1 MHNCRKSDVEITCVS
16 TSTQTECCE
25 IFDRTWR
32 KGAET
37 RRCFIV
43 HTQLTVMPGSMCCT
57 GTGATMAMGFALQVQ
72 FMFRVQTMLATLFI
86 VYCSASAFPH
96 FYSVTGPTLAVGAL
110 LLEQAH
116 WFSELWLQPMLA
128 ASDLCPLLG
137 VGEART
143 ASSGQNPT
151 CKSAQTLV
159 FMQQDMYLGY
169 RYYVSKSDCV
179 CKILTHS
186 YCDDLWSS
194 LISI

>member
-16 TSTQTECCE
+16 TSTECCE

-72 FMFRVQTMLATLFI
+72 FMFRVQTMLAALFI

-128 ASDLCPLLG
+128 ASDLCSVLCWEWG
-137 VGEART
+137 R
-143 ASSGQNPT
+143 SGQHPRVKPPLASQLRRWSLCNKIHAT
-151 CKSAQTLV
+151 C
-159 FMQQDMYLGY
+159 MYL
-169 RYYVSKSDCV
+169 DQ
-179 CKILTHS
+179 ILR
-186 YCDDLWSS
+186 
-194 LISI
+194 IQI

>member
-72 FMFRVQTMLATLFI
+72 FMFRPCSQLVYCLLFI
-86 VYCSASAFPH
+86 VQPQHSRISTPWPDPPWQWARCCWSRP
-96 FYSVTGPTLAVGAL
+96 TGSP
-110 LLEQAH
+110 
-116 WFSELWLQPMLA
+116 
-128 ASDLCPLLG
+128 
-137 VGEART
+137 
-143 ASSGQNPT
+143 SSGCSPCWRPLTSVLCWEWGRSGQHPRVKPPLASQLRRWSLCN
-151 CKSAQTLV
+151 
-159 FMQQDMYLGY
+159 
-169 RYYVSKSDCV
+169 
-179 CKILTHS
+179 KI
-186 YCDDLWSS
+186 C
-194 LISI
+194 I

>member
-25 IFDRTWR
+25 IFDRAWR
-32 KGAET
+32 KVAET

-43 HTQLTVMPGSMCCT
+43 HPTYCDARLHVLHRHGCNYGHGLRLASTVY
-57 GTGATMAMGFALQVQ
+57 
-72 FMFRVQTMLATLFI
+72 VQTMLATLFI

-128 ASDLCPLLG
+128 ASDLCSVLCWGGGGQDSILG
-137 VGEART
+137 SKPHLQV
-143 ASSGQNPT
+143 SSDAGLYAT
-151 CKSAQTLV
+151 
-159 FMQQDMYLGY
+159 
-169 RYYVSKSDCV
+169 RYVSRLD
-179 CKILTHS
+179 IT
-186 YCDDLWSS
+186 YTN
-194 LISI
+194 LIMYAKF

>member
-72 FMFRVQTMLATLFI
+72 FMFRV
-86 VYCSASAFPH
+86 
-96 FYSVTGPTLAVGAL
+96 
-110 LLEQAH
+110 
-116 WFSELWLQPMLA
+116 
-128 ASDLCPLLG
+128 
-137 VGEART
+137 
-143 ASSGQNPT
+143 
-151 CKSAQTLV
+151 
-159 FMQQDMYLGY
+159 
-169 RYYVSKSDCV
+169 
-179 CKILTHS
+179 
-186 YCDDLWSS
+186 
-194 LISI
+194 